1 MAKAEWNGKVLAESD
16 QVETVEGNVYFP
28 RAAVRREFFRES
40 SHSTTCPWKGVAH
53 YYDVCVDDKVN
64 PNAAW
69 YYPNPKEAAAHI
81 KDHVAFWKGIE
92 VTP

>member
-1 MAKAEWNGKVLAESD
+1 MAKAEWNGQVLAESD

-28 RAAVRREFFRES
+28 RNTIRQEFFRES
-40 SHSTTCPWKGVAH
+40 SHTTTCPWKGVAH
-53 YYDVCVDDKVN
+53 YYDVCVNGRVN

-92 VTP
+92 VAP